1 MRARPDEKPLPSRRL
16 PVSESRPRRVLRL
29 LATLTVLGAVA
40 GAVAWILPEHLRAA
54 APAGKPPP
62 PRVSR
67 AAVEE
72 GRSIVKL
79 GPAERRQIGVETVT
93 LRSTRHREERQAY
106 GAVLDLA
113 RVTDL
118 TNSYASARA
127 QLMTA
132 QARLEVSRSA
142 YQRAKALGPYA
153 TAVQVESAEGTF
165 RTDDAS
171 LAAAESQLRT
181 LAATAQQEWGPVL
194 GRAIVERSALVTG
207 LIERARFLVQVT
219 LPPGES
225 VGQPPVTAYAELP
238 PQSARVPLDYVS
250 PATRTDQRIQGL
262 SYFYTVAGDSGFLPG
277 MSSLVFVPSAKSVS
291 GVAVPEDAIVHWQ
304 GGAWFYRSVGPDAFA
319 RHPLDTGGPMSDDS
333 FVVAG
338 LPDETEI
345 VLRGAQALLSEE
357 MKSQLRVSGD
367 DD

>member
-1 MRARPDEKPLPSRRL
+1 M
-16 PVSESRPRRVLRL
+16 SRPRRILGTLGTLLVL
-29 LATLTVLGAVA
+29 AAAA
-40 GAVAWILPEHLRAA
+40 GAFLWFLPESLRAA
-54 APAGKPPP
+54 PPVGKPPP
-62 PRVSR
+62 PRVTR
-67 AAVEE
+67 AVVEE
-72 GRSIVKL
+72 GRTIVKL
-79 GPAERRQIGVETVT
+79 TAEERRQIGVETVS
-93 LRSTRHREERQAY
+93 LRADRHREERQAY
-106 GAVLDLA
+106 GSVVDLA

-118 TNSYASARA
+118 TNSYASAKA
-127 QLMTA
+127 QLLTA

-153 TAVQVESAEGTF
+153 TAVQLETAEGTF
-165 RTDDAS
+165 RTDEAA

-194 GRAIVERSALVTG
+194 GRAIVERAPLVTR
-207 LIERARFLVQVT
+207 LIERERFLVQVT
-219 LPPGES
+219 LAPGES
-225 VGQPPVTAYAELP
+225 VGAPPATAFAEVP
-238 PQSARVPLDYVS
+238 PQSARVTLDYVS

-277 MSSLVFVPSAKSVS
+277 MSCLAFVPTARAVA
-291 GVAVPEDAIVHWQ
+291 GVAVPEDAVVHWQ

-319 RHPLDTGGPMSDDS
+319 RHPLKADTPIAADA

-338 LPDETEI
+338 LPEETEI

-357 MKSQLRVSGD
+357 MKAQIRVSGD

>member
-1 MRARPDEKPLPSRRL
+1 M
-16 PVSESRPRRVLRL
+16 SESRPRRVLR
-29 LATLTVLGAVA
+29 TLGTLVVLGAVA
-40 GAVAWILPEHLRAA
+40 GAAIWYLPAHLRAA
-54 APAGKPPP
+54 APADKPLP

-67 AAVEE
+67 AVVED

-79 GPAERRQIGVETVT
+79 APAERRQIGVETVT
-93 LRSTRHREERQAY
+93 LRTAQHREERQAY

-118 TNSYASARA
+118 TNAYASAKA
-127 QLMTA
+127 QLLTA

-153 TAVQVESAEGTF
+153 TAVQVETAEGSF
-165 RTDDAS
+165 RTDEAS

-181 LAATAQQEWGPVL
+181 LAATAQQEWGAVI
-194 GRAIVERSALVTG
+194 GRAIVERSALVTR
-207 LIERARFLVQVT
+207 LIERERFLVQVT

-225 VGQPPVTAYAELP
+225 VGTPPATAYAELP

-277 MSSLVFVPSAKSVS
+277 MSSLVFVPSARAVA
-291 GVAVPEDAIVHWQ
+291 GVAVPEDAVVHWQ

-319 RHPLDTGGPMSDDS
+319 RHPLNTDGPMSDDT

-357 MKSQLRVSGD
+357 MKNQIRVSGD